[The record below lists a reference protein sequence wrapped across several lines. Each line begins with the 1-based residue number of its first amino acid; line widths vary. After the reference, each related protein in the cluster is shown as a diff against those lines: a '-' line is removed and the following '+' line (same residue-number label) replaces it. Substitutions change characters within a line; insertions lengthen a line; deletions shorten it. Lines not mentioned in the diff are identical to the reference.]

1 METEHPYVKPT
12 TPVFAITYDRPSIPL
27 PMMAFIR
34 LNTEETKDAPRTLV
48 CDGPCTHKSEGSTVS
63 LRKKELK

>member
-12 TPVFAITYDRPSIPL
+12 TPVFAMTYDRPSIPL

-34 LNTEETKDAPRTLV
+34 LNTEERKDAPLTLF
-48 CDGPCTHKSEGSTVS
+48 CDGPCTQKS
-63 LRKKELK
+63 